1 MEIKI
6 DTKPN
11 EPAKEPIEIEDSL
24 KYIKEKVVTPV
35 PSAKNEVVPKI
46 QGTIKT
52 MLKEYKISKWDEVEV
67 FYGLIEK
74 WIGNMVKANTVSMS
88 RDLVLLDSHHAVVKR
103 NLHKYL
109 KESVEE
115 KQHDEY
121 THTQKE
127 KCQGELLMCLIES
140 FPVSIIDRIHSLT
153 AAMNIQF
160 KALSLTK
167 WMDIEDKKK
176 EKAGKKLI
184 EATHK
189 EFLTYITNLN
199 KDLLKL
205 WEEDKEYREGKG
217 EKNENH

>member
-11 EPAKEPIEIEDSL
+11 EVINTTTETEDSL
-24 KYIKEKVVTPV
+24 KYIKEKLSPQI

-74 WIGNMVKANTVSMS
+74 WIGNMVKDKTVSMS

-109 KESVEE
+109 KQKGNDEQV
-115 KQHDEY
+115 DEY
-121 THTQKE
+121 TPTPTE

-140 FPVSIIDRIHSLT
+140 FPVSITDRIHSLT
-153 AAMNIQF
+153 GAMNVQF

-167 WMDIEDKKK
+167 WMDLEDKDKDK
-176 EKAGKKLI
+176 GAKKLI
-184 EATHK
+184 DDTHK
-189 EFLTYITNLN
+189 EFLTYITDLHEN
-199 KDLLKL
+199 LLKL
-205 WEEDKEYREGKG
+205 REEDKERKAKG
-217 EKNENH
+217 EKNE